1 MRKKKKL
8 EKNLEW
14 FYKGEVEELFN
25 NTMDEYTL
33 GCITKIEFYDCVSLD
48 GDWSQILTV
57 EVDDKIALALDLSYG
72 LIVSKNN
79 LIKKIKKAKCNKKTL
94 YTYNKEDY
102 QMDISLVGMYM
113 VILHRKTN
121 LVNTMKDNEL
131 KCSDYLEFI
140 DKMGNTFFVDIIA
153 NRLYKRLNLY
163 GVKHNNKSVRIKV
176 FEEFETIKVSTRCF
190 NNYVKKI
197 VKKVEDMEL

>member
-1 MRKKKKL
+1 MKKKMG
-8 EKNLEW
+8 KNLDW
-14 FYKGEVEELFN
+14 FYKGEVEELFC

-33 GCITKIEFYDCVSLD
+33 GRITKIEFYGHVSLD

-72 LIVSKNN
+72 LIINRDN

-102 QMDISLVGMYM
+102 QTDISLTGMYM

-121 LVNTMKDNEL
+121 LVNTMKDTEL

-163 GVKHNNKSVRIKV
+163 GVKHNDKSVRIKV
-176 FEEFETIKVSTRCF
+176 FEEFETIKISPRYF

-197 VKKVEDMEL
+197 VKKVEDLEL